1 MSQQTVELVQIV
13 VSVDG
18 ELCQVIIPEDYK
30 MLVVRMLQG
39 VGDGALNVARLPPN
53 FQKVKLSDLAS

>member
-1 MSQQTVELVQIV
+1 MTQQSVELVQIV

-18 ELCQVIIPEDYK
+18 ELCQVLIPEDYK

-39 VGDGALNVARLPPN
+39 VGDGKLNVVRLPAS
-53 FQKVKLSDLAS
+53 FHKVKLSDCAS